1 MSLRNDPLRKEITGI
16 LTDKRVDYLVN
27 MDVGNAEHGRCVEF
41 VLPNIQTVITVALDE
56 DWYHI
61 ATLLSDRFENI
72 EYRKKGSFIEAI
84 YSEVDRSMKK
94 KFACDMATR
103 RGTTNKINPFLW
115 SESEAKAKEEIESY
129 KDTPYQYSQK
139 EAVDCVNKIIL
150 DHSIANAQT
159 NFIECTEGT
168 GVEINFTSW
177 GTPMLVVIDPV
188 WVGEK
193 TPKIALFENY
203 RDTPTYI
210 TNGAG
215 GYTKPRA
222 FRWFMAMLDKF
233 LSHRDEKKS
242 KLSDESFALE
252 AEAEKLRGEF
262 NEEIRENEAMAPTD
276 EGTLVGNLD
285 HVRKADKILE
295 KAEENCA
302 KDIQDKALAMAE
314 ERGYTDTAEKIKSEG
329 LFSEMKKCQ
338 LKSTNNCKLCCFGK
352 SCPQSLLNA
361 AIRPIKPKPKVK
373 KLEPDPNWLNA
384 SDAVEALFAANDVSF
399 TTESMSGGN
408 YRISAHE
415 GDKRIEILFRLNPDL
430 TNDVTLNRWKDG
442 DKRPYDET
450 MIPVRD
456 ICSCNHLL
464 NTVLHYIKG
473 MKEAA
478 DA

>member
-1 MSLRNDPLRKEITGI
+1 MSLRNDPLRKEITEI
-16 LTDKRVDYLVN
+16 LTDKRADYIVN
-27 MDVGNAEHGRCVEF
+27 MDVANAEHGRCVEF
-41 VLPNIQTVITVALDE
+41 VLPNIQTVITLALEE

-61 ATLLSDRFENI
+61 ASLLSDRFENI

-84 YSEVDRSMKK
+84 YSEVERSLKK
-94 KFACDMATR
+94 KCACDMATSR
-103 RGTTNKINPFLW
+103 SKVLYR
-115 SESEAKAKEEIESY
+115 ESEAKAKEEIESY

-139 EAVDCVNKIIL
+139 EAVDWVNKIVL
-150 DHSIANAQT
+150 DHSIANAET
-159 NFIECTEGT
+159 RRIKGPEGT
-168 GVEINFTSW
+168 CVEINFTSW
-177 GTPMLVVIDPV
+177 GMPMLVVIDPV

-222 FRWFMAMLDKF
+222 FRWFMAMLDNF
-233 LSHRDEKKS
+233 LTQRDEKKS
-242 KLSDESFALE
+242 KLSDESFELE

-302 KDIQDKALAMAE
+302 KDIQDKAVEMAE

-338 LKSTNNCKLCCFGK
+338 LKSANNCKLCCFGK

-361 AIRPIKPKPKVK
+361 AMRPIKPKPKAK

-384 SDAVEALFAANDVSF
+384 SDAVEALLATNDVSF

-415 GDKRIEILFRLNPDL
+415 GDNRIEILFRLNPDL

-442 DKRPYDET
+442 DKSPYDET

-464 NTVLHYIKG
+464 NTVVHYIKD

>member
-1 MSLRNDPLRKEITGI
+1 MTLRNDPLRKEITEI
-16 LTDKRVDYLVN
+16 LTDKRADYLVN
-27 MDVGNAEHGRCVEF
+27 MDVASAEHGRCVEF
-41 VLPNIQTVITVALDE
+41 VLPNIQTVITVALNE

-61 ATLLSDRFENI
+61 ASLLSDRFENI
-72 EYRKKGSFIEAI
+72 EYRKKDSFIGAI
-84 YSEVDRSMKK
+84 YSEVDRSLKK
-94 KFACDMATR
+94 KCACDMATR
-103 RGTTNKINPFLW
+103 HGTPREGSRILW
-115 SESEAKAKEEIESY
+115 RESEAKLKEETPSY
-129 KDTPYQYSQK
+129 EETPYQYSQK
-139 EAVDCVNKIIL
+139 EAVDWVNKIIL

-159 NFIECTEGT
+159 NFIEGTEGT

-177 GTPMLVVIDPV
+177 EMPMLVVIDPV

-193 TPKIALFENY
+193 TPKIALFVNY
-203 RDTPTYI
+203 SDTPTYI

-222 FRWFMAMLDKF
+222 FRWFMAMLDNF
-233 LSHRDEKKS
+233 LTKRDEKKS
-242 KLSDESFALE
+242 KMGDALE

-262 NEEIRENEAMAPTD
+262 NKEIRENEAMAPDD
-276 EGTLVGNLD
+276 EGTLFGNMD

-302 KDIQDKALAMAE
+302 MDIQDKAVEIAE

-338 LKSTNNCKLCCFGK
+338 LKSADNCKLCCFGK

-361 AIRPIKPKPKVK
+361 AMRPIKPKHKVK
-373 KLEPDPNWLNA
+373 LRSDPNWLQV
-384 SDAVEALFAANDVSF
+384 SDAVEALLATNDVSF
-399 TTESMSGGN
+399 TSESMSGGN

-415 GDKRIEILFRLNPDL
+415 GDNRIEILFRLNPDL

-442 DKRPYDET
+442 DKKPYDET

-456 ICSCNHLL
+456 ECSCNHLL
-464 NTVLHYIKG
+464 NTVLHYIKA
-473 MKEAA
+473 MKEADNA
-478 DA
+478 

>member
-1 MSLRNDPLRKEITGI
+1 MTLRNDPLRKEITEI
-16 LTDKRVDYLVN
+16 LTDKRADYNVN
-27 MDVGNAEHGRCVEF
+27 IDVASIEHGRCVEF
-41 VLPNIQTVITVALDE
+41 VLPNIQTVITIALDE

-61 ATLLSDRFENI
+61 AILLSDRFENI
-72 EYRKKGSFIEAI
+72 EYRKKDSFIEAI
-84 YSEVDRSMKK
+84 YSEVDRSLKK
-94 KFACDMATR
+94 KCACDMATSR
-103 RGTTNKINPFLW
+103 RKRLFR
-115 SESEAKAKEEIESY
+115 EAKAELKNESLDYEE
-129 KDTPYQYSQK
+129 TPYQYSQK
-139 EAVDCVNKIIL
+139 ESVDTVNKIIL

-159 NFIECTEGT
+159 QFIEGPEGT
-168 GVEINFTSW
+168 LAEINFTSW
-177 GTPMLVVIDPV
+177 GTPMLVAIDPV

-222 FRWFMAMLDKF
+222 FRWFMAMLDNF
-233 LSHRDEKKS
+233 LTKRDEKKS

-252 AEAEKLRGEF
+252 EAAEKLRGEF

-276 EGTLVGNLD
+276 EGTLFGNLD
-285 HVRKADKILE
+285 HVRKADKLLE

-302 KDIQDKALAMAE
+302 QDIQDKAVEIAE
-314 ERGYTDTAEKIKSEG
+314 ERGYKDTAEKIKSEG

-338 LKSTNNCKLCCFGK
+338 LKSANNCKLCCFGK

-361 AIRPIKPKPKVK
+361 AMRPINAKPKVK
-373 KLEPDPNWLNA
+373 KLEADPNWLNV
-384 SDAVEALFAANDVSF
+384 SDAVEALLTANDVLF

-415 GDKRIEILFRLNPDL
+415 GEQRMEILFRLNPDL
-430 TNDVTLNRWKDG
+430 TNDVTLNRWRDG
-442 DKRPYDET
+442 DKSPYDET

-456 ICSCNHLL
+456 IGSCDHLL
-464 NTVLHYIKG
+464 NTVRCYIKDL
-473 MKEAA
+473 KEAA
-478 DA
+478 NA